1 MIESSASTSA
11 VNVTRLIDD
20 GPLTRFQI
28 VTIVCCAL
36 VSALDGIDT
45 QSIGVAAPFIAEE
58 LGVKLAHFGPIFSS
72 ALVGATVGA
81 ASFGPLAD
89 RFGRKTL
96 LIVAV
101 LLIGGFTIL
110 TVFANSVPMLMAIRV
125 LAGLGLGGATPCFIA
140 LTSEYT
146 PARLRAALVTLMW
159 SAFPLGGLLGGLLNW
174 YLIPHAGWRAIFYI
188 GGVAPLVLAVV
199 LFLYLPELIKFL
211 LIQRNDLKGV
221 GRIVARFR
229 SSLVRGDAH
238 FVLDEKPLPGA
249 SIRHLFTEG
258 RALGTLLLWVPFFMG
273 FGVLT
278 VAVLWTPAL
287 LKLNGISPAN
297 TAFVVAFNGL
307 GGFIGQSTSGRLIQ
321 RFGIVSVLIP
331 AFLLGAAATVG
342 LGYGASSIALAATF
356 IGLIGVF
363 MGLGTGGAIA
373 LAATIYPT
381 PIRSTGAGWG
391 MAMGRFGQI
400 IGPLIAGALLGAG
413 WTAGSDHDRHRL
425 WRSDWSGLRRLVQ
438 RVALSEAGGRP
449 LRRRGPGEDA
459 RSRLTRCREGRN
471 CESATRPSAPC
482 AQHPAGA
489 QIVEYR
495 LRFAKRPVAGWDR
508 SDVPRSRQIEQ
519 LARLRERAGQR
530 AFDGHRLDGEHGGG
544 DGKIATEESGH
555 HDLAR

>member
-1 MIESSASTSA
+1 MTVASAATRE

-28 VTIVCCAL
+28 GTIICCAL
-36 VSALDGIDT
+36 VSALDGIDS
-45 QSIGVAAPFIAEE
+45 QSIGVAAPFIADE
-58 LGVKLAHFGPIFSS
+58 LGVKLADFGPIFSS
-72 ALVGATVGA
+72 ALVGATIGA

-96 LIVAV
+96 LIAAV
-101 LLIGGFTIL
+101 LLIGVFTIL
-110 TVFANSVPMLMAIRV
+110 TVFANSVPTLVTARV

-174 YLIPHAGWRAIFYI
+174 YLIPHAGWRAIFYL

-199 LFLYLPELIKFL
+199 LFFYLPESIKFL
-211 LIQRNDLKGV
+211 LVRRNDLTGV
-221 GRIVARFR
+221 ARIVARFGT
-229 SSLVRGDAH
+229 SAAGGDAR
-238 FVLDEKPLPGA
+238 FVLDEKPLLGA
-249 SIRHLFTEG
+249 SIRHLFTDG

-321 RFGIVSVLIP
+321 RFGILPILIP

-342 LGYGASSIALAATF
+342 LGYGASSIGLAATF

-381 PIRSTGAGWG
+381 PIRSTGVGWG

-400 IGPLIAGALLGAG
+400 IGPLIAGGLLGAG
-413 WTAGSDHDRHRL
+413 WTAGPIMT
-425 WRSDWSGLRRLVQ
+425 VT
-438 RVALSEAGGRP
+438 AGGG
-449 LRRRGPGEDA
+449 LIA
-459 RSRLTRCREGRN
+459 
-471 CESATRPSAPC
+471 AVF
-482 AQHPAGA
+482 
-489 QIVEYR
+489 IV
-495 LRFAKRPVAGWDR
+495 LFGLW
-508 SDVPRSRQIEQ
+508 
-519 LARLRERAGQR
+519 LARKHVEGLSA
-530 AFDGHRLDGEHGGG
+530 
-544 DGKIATEESGH
+544 EE
-555 HDLAR
+555 AVTKTPVPV

>member
-1 MIESSASTSA
+1 MTGPSAA
-11 VNVTRLIDD
+11 MREVNVTRLIDD
-20 GPLTRFQI
+20 GPLSRFQI
-28 VTIVCCAL
+28 GTVICCAL

-45 QSIGVAAPFIAEE
+45 QSIGVAAPFIADE
-58 LGVKLAHFGPIFSS
+58 LGVKLANFGPIFSS
-72 ALVGATVGA
+72 ALVGATIGA

-101 LLIGGFTIL
+101 LLIGVFTIL
-110 TVFANSVPMLMAIRV
+110 TVFANSVPTLLAVRV

-174 YLIPHAGWRAIFYI
+174 YLIPHAGWRAIFYF

-199 LFLYLPELIKFL
+199 LFFYLPESIKFL
-211 LIQRNDLKGV
+211 LVRRNDLTGV
-221 GRIVARFR
+221 ARIVARLGT
-229 SSLVRGDAH
+229 SAAGGDAR

-249 SIRHLFTEG
+249 SIRHLFTDG

-321 RFGIVSVLIP
+321 RFGILPILIP

-342 LGYGASSIALAATF
+342 LGYGAWSIAFAATF

-381 PIRSTGAGWG
+381 PIRSTGVGWG

-400 IGPLIAGALLGAG
+400 IGPLIAGGLLGAG
-413 WTAGSDHDRHRL
+413 WTAGPIMTVTACG
-425 WRSDWSGLRRLVQ
+425 GLIAAVFVVLF
-438 RVALSEAGGRP
+438 
-449 LRRRGPGEDA
+449 
-459 RSRLTRCREGRN
+459 
-471 CESATRPSAPC
+471 SA
-482 AQHPAGA
+482 
-489 QIVEYR
+489 
-495 LRFAKRPVAGWDR
+495 W
-508 SDVPRSRQIEQ
+508 
-519 LARLRERAGQR
+519 LARKHVEGLSAEQ
-530 AFDGHRLDGEHGGG
+530 
-544 DGKIATEESGH
+544 ATT
-555 HDLAR
+555 RTPVPV

>member
-1 MIESSASTSA
+1 MTGSSASTGE

-28 VTIVCCAL
+28 GTIICCAL
-36 VSALDGIDT
+36 VSALDGIDS
-45 QSIGVAAPFIAEE
+45 QSIGVAAPFIADE
-58 LGVKLAHFGPIFSS
+58 LGVKLADFGPIFSS
-72 ALVGATVGA
+72 ALVGATIGA

-101 LLIGGFTIL
+101 LLIGVFTIL
-110 TVFANSVPMLMAIRV
+110 TVFANSLPTLIAVRV

-159 SAFPLGGLLGGLLNW
+159 SAFPLGGLLGGMLNW
-174 YLIPHAGWRAIFYI
+174 YLIPHAGWRAIFYL
-188 GGVAPLVLAVV
+188 GGVAPLVLAVL
-199 LFLYLPELIKFL
+199 LFFYLPESIKFL
-211 LIQRNDLKGV
+211 VVRRNDLIGV
-221 GRIVARFR
+221 ARIVARFGF
-229 SSLVRGDAH
+229 SPAVGDPR
-238 FVLDEKPLPGA
+238 FVLDEKPLPGM

-321 RFGIVSVLIP
+321 RFGILPILIP

-342 LGYGASSIALAATF
+342 LGYGAASVALAATF

-400 IGPLIAGALLGAG
+400 IGPLIAGGLLGAG
-413 WTAGSDHDRHRL
+413 WTAGPIMTVIACG
-425 WRSDWSGLRRLVQ
+425 GLIAAIFVVLFGAWLAARKDQPSVQ
-438 RVALSEAGGRP
+438 
-449 LRRRGPGEDA
+449 DF
-459 RSRLTRCREGRN
+459 
-471 CESATRPSAPC
+471 SAPT
-482 AQHPAGA
+482 PA
-489 QIVEYR
+489 
-495 LRFAKRPVAGWDR
+495 
-508 SDVPRSRQIEQ
+508 
-519 LARLRERAGQR
+519 AR
-530 AFDGHRLDGEHGGG
+530 
-544 DGKIATEESGH
+544 
-555 HDLAR
+555 